1 MEPTAAPE
9 RTQRPPAR
17 PSNVL
22 PSEQEAAE
30 VVLRPDSPAH
40 EVTGDIRLYLAS
52 GYALLMQVSHP
63 TVGAGVRDHSTFAED
78 PWGRLLRTMDY
89 LYLITLSGSESA
101 AVGRR
106 VREMH
111 KQIKGTNPD
120 GSRYHAL
127 EPEAYAW
134 VHATLIEATV
144 RGRRKFVAPM
154 TRREIDAFYEAWM
167 PLGRLLGVRPGDLPE
182 DWDGFRDY
190 FATMSHDRLERN
202 ETVDKVVRTMAA
214 REAPPVPG
222 MKYLWPVLRLAPAR
236 AVRVATVGMLR
247 KELRERFD
255 LPWTRRDTI
264 DMKILMRASR
274 AATPLLPKR
283 LTKEMGYRH
292 LAWRRSE
299 IAAGPLGPGADR
311 AAGCPVTHAAPAA

>member
-1 MEPTAAPE
+1 M
-9 RTQRPPAR
+9 RTKTEQPSPR

-22 PSEQEAAE
+22 PDQAE
-30 VVLRPDSPAH
+30 IDGIVLRPDSPAH
-40 EVTGDIRLYLAS
+40 EVTGDIRLYLAA

-78 PWGRLLRTMDY
+78 PWGRLMRTMDY
-89 LYLITLSGSESA
+89 LYLITLSGQESA

-106 VREMH
+106 VRELH
-111 KQIKGTNPD
+111 KSIKGTNPD

-154 TRREIDAFYEAWM
+154 TRLEIDRFYEAWM
-167 PLGRLLGVRPGDLPE
+167 PLGRLLGVRQGDLPE

-202 ETVDKVVRTMAA
+202 ETVDKVVETLAA
-214 REAPPVPG
+214 REPPPIPG
-222 MKYLWPVLRLAPAR
+222 LKTLWPVLRLAPAR
-236 AVRVATVGMLR
+236 SMKVATVGMLR
-247 KELRERFD
+247 KPLRARFG
-255 LPWTRRDTI
+255 LRWTRRDAI
-264 DMKILMRASR
+264 ELKLMMRASK
-274 AATPLLPKR
+274 AATPILPKS
-283 LTKEMGYRH
+283 LGEEMGHRH
-292 LAWRRSE
+292 LAWRSRE
-299 IAAGPLGPGADR
+299 IAAGPLGPGAD
-311 AAGCPVTHAAPAA
+311 APAH